1 VVAGTAVHGTRVR
14 NNFAYHHWEDWRF
27 FRHNKANV
35 HSPLDCFTRPSAWPG
50 LYRPLSTSCY
60 YLAGRSLFAN
70 RVEAYHA
77 VNAVVFVANAL
88 LLFAIARALLPWPWP
103 LLAPVLLVSRLAHV
117 QVLLYTSEF
126 QVLSATLFS
135 LLALRLDMAARR
147 SGRRGL
153 LVAALIG
160 FALALLCK
168 ETAIVLPAIVSAYA
182 WLYEWRWRAWREAA
196 WWMVAASWAV
206 VFALF
211 RRAYPEPTGFQ
222 YDLSW
227 AVLPR
232 LSGYFLVFW
241 NDLVYPMD
249 DLELVSRVARLL
261 GHPLAGLGAAA
272 LVLITAVLLVRA
284 RQASGAV
291 LRALAFGLVWF
302 VAAAAAFL
310 LLDERLFMRYSYFPH
325 AGLSLAATAAL
336 AGLVDLVRRRLALRQ
351 QRPQEVSPGAG
362 QR

>member
-1 VVAGTAVHGTRVR
+1 
-14 NNFAYHHWEDWRF
+14 
-27 FRHNKANV
+27 
-35 HSPLDCFTRPSAWPG
+35 
-50 LYRPLSTSCY
+50 
-60 YLAGRSLFAN
+60 
-70 RVEAYHA
+70 VEAYHA

-182 WLYEWRWRAWREAA
+182 WLYERRWRAWREAA

-261 GHPLAGLGAAA
+261 GHPLAGLGAGPDHCRAPRPRA
-272 LVLITAVLLVRA
+272 PGVRGRPA
-284 RQASGAV
+284 R
-291 LRALAFGLVWF
+291 
-302 VAAAAAFL
+302 
-310 LLDERLFMRYSYFPH
+310 
-325 AGLSLAATAAL
+325 AGLRPR
-336 AGLVDLVRRRLALRQ
+336 LVRRRRRGLPPPRRAPVHALQLLPPRGPEPGRDRDPG
-351 QRPQEVSPGAG
+351 RPGEPRPAPARATAAAVAG
-362 QR
+362 GVARCRPART